1 MPPPLKS
8 GLALSVLDL
17 VPIPSGATAREALAR
32 TVELARL
39 ADRRGFARYW
49 FAEHHGMPS
58 VASSAPEVL
67 IGHVAAATDRIRVG
81 SGGVMLPNH
90 APLLVAER
98 FHTLEA
104 LFPGRIDLGLGR
116 APGTDAAHIRA
127 LRSFDAEEFP
137 HQLAEL
143 VALSRGTY
151 AAGHPFANVRVV
163 PSDVSLPPV
172 TLLGSS
178 GASAAFAGANGT
190 GYAFASHFSPTPA
203 APAMRAYR
211 EAFVPSEAFPEPH
224 AILALAAVVAE
235 TDAEARR
242 LATTMELAFVRIRSG
257 LFEPLPSPDEA
268 LAYPY
273 TPSERAVAEAYRAI
287 SVVGTPEAVRDEIE
301 RRAAEAGADEVMVT
315 SNVHGHAERL
325 RSFEL
330 LADAF
335 GMPDEAPSHARAA

>member
-1 MPPPLKS
+1 MSL
-8 GLALSVLDL
+8 LLSVLDL
-17 VPIPSGATAREALAR
+17 VPIPSGATAAEALGR
-32 TVELARL
+32 TVDLARL

-58 VASSAPEVL
+58 VASSAPEIL
-67 IGHVAAATDRIRVG
+67 IGHVAAATARIRVG

-116 APGTDAAHIRA
+116 APGTDAAHVRA

-143 VALSRGTY
+143 VALSEGSY
-151 AAGHPFANVRVV
+151 PAGHPFASVRVV
-163 PSDVSLPPV
+163 PSGVPLPPI

-178 GASAAFAGANGT
+178 GASAAFAGASGL
-190 GYAFASHFSPTPA
+190 GYAFASHFSPAPA
-203 APAMRAYR
+203 APALRAYR
-211 EAFVPSEAFPEPH
+211 DAFVPSAAFPAPH
-224 AILALAAVVAE
+224 AILALAAVVAG
-235 TDAEARR
+235 TDDEARR

-257 LFEPLPSPDEA
+257 RFEPLPSPDEA
-268 LAYPY
+268 AAYPY
-273 TPSERAVAEAYRAI
+273 TPAERAVAESYRAL
-287 SVVGTPEAVRDEIE
+287 SVVGTPEAVRAEIE
-301 RRAAEAGADEVMVT
+301 RRAVEAGADEVLVT
-315 SNVHGHAERL
+315 TTVHGHAERL
-325 RSFEL
+325 RSYSL

-335 GMPDEAPSHARAA
+335 GMPAAAARPPLVRAA